1 MSVFNEI
8 YGACVAPGVPKRAF
22 WTAIVVGIIL
32 NLINQGDALVSGG
45 RLNWFKAAL
54 TFVVPYCVATYGAVA
69 FQLSQAKK

>member
-1 MSVFNEI
+1 MSVLSEI
-8 YGACVAPGVPKRAF
+8 YEACVAPGVPLRAF

-32 NLINQGDALVSGG
+32 NLINQGDALMSG
-45 RLNWFKAAL
+45 RVNWVKAAL